1 MENKVCEIET
11 NAMNHQDAN
20 SANDDD
26 LKKQLKDFI
35 RLSNKSSQLSGGD
48 YKILSRE
55 ISI

>member
-1 MENKVCEIET
+1 MENNDCEIES

-26 LKKQLKDFI
+26 LKKQLKDFL

-48 YKILSRE
+48 YQMLPKKNFD
-55 ISI
+55 